1 MKQVSKARELEHRL
15 ERLTSELHLLQRI
28 SRLMV
33 REVTLA
39 DAIRGILTGVSE
51 LLSADS
57 CLLYLMDENEL
68 VLCAASHSSR
78 GVGTVRLKMSEG
90 LTGWVAR
97 ERRLLSISR
106 EAYRDPRFKAF
117 SDLPEDT
124 YEAFL
129 SAPVVARNR
138 LVGVLN
144 VQHRQAHAHSG
155 EEMELL
161 TTIGEQ
167 IGCLIL
173 LSQVEPNSVPR
184 IHHAELVL
192 GGSAS
197 RTE

>member
-78 GVGTVRLKMSEG
+78 TVPTPRLKMSEG

-167 IGCLIL
+167 IGCLLL